1 MDLEQRR
8 GAGVYTIRV
17 YRLRCIGSFE
27 PTISGFYDIGS
38 FGMGIGGVLDRP
50 TDTLP
55 HGVYGVD
62 YVCGP
67 IILHV
72 QARAALRS
80 TSKRSLMSI
89 FQDNVDITS
98 ARVLSELDESVP
110 EALRMD
116 LRRIVLLVSH
126 LWSRYTRFESCATG
140 LLIMRQCPNGAVQ
153 QAWVL
158 TRSRYDNE
166 DDEKVH
172 TKR

>member
-1 MDLEQRR
+1 MV
-8 GAGVYTIRV
+8 VYTIRD
-17 YRLRCIGSFE
+17 YRLWCMGACPSSSSRVFMVFGVS
-27 PTISGFYDIGS
+27 
-38 FGMGIGGVLDRP
+38 GMGIGGVLDRP

-98 ARVLSELDESVP
+98 ARVLFELDERGCQRHY
-110 EALRMD
+110 EW
-116 LRRIVLLVSH
+116 I
-126 LWSRYTRFESCATG
+126 
-140 LLIMRQCPNGAVQ
+140 
-153 QAWVL
+153 
-158 TRSRYDNE
+158 
-166 DDEKVH
+166 
-172 TKR
+172 